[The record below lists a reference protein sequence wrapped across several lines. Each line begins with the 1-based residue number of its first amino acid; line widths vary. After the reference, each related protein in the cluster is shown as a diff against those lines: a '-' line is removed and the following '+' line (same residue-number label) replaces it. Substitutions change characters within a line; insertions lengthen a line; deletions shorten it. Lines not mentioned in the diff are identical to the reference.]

1 MVKIA
6 CMKHYFFKDL
16 DNLDLFTME
25 LERHQ
30 DLLECKKCSK
40 NDQFVSHGYVYKKHV
55 KGDTRTVGKRIFCSD
70 RYHRSGCGSTLRLY
84 LATELPAHQY
94 TSIHLF
100 IFLSSLIDNASI
112 QKAYEKATL
121 TENPRNA
128 YRWLNK
134 CLRKLT
140 DYRLFLNKRTEVQSL
155 LFKSKNKRRQ
165 LLLPT
170 LQSLFVKTK
179 HLPCATY
186 QMNHQTCFL

>member
-16 DNLDLFTME
+16 HSLDLFTME
-25 LERHQ
+25 LEHHQ
-30 DLLECKKCSK
+30 DLIKCKKCSK

-55 KGDTRTVGKRIFCSD
+55 KGGTRTVGKRIFCSD
-70 RYHRSGCGSTLRLY
+70 RYRRSGCGSTLRLY
-84 LATELPAHQY
+84 LATELPALQY
-94 TSIHLF
+94 TATQLF
-100 IFLSSLIDNASI
+100 IFLSSLIDNLSI

-140 DYRLFLNKRTEVQSL
+140 DYRLFLNKRTEVQSS

-170 LQSLFVKTK
+170 LQKLFVKTK
-179 HLPCATY
+179 NPPCATY
-186 QMNHQTCFL
+186 QMNYQTCFL